1 MAATQL
7 DEERSEFDTFKSSTR
22 TDINAQLEA
31 LEEERV
37 RVTDETAKFET
48 YRNEALNQLRAE
60 QKAFETER
68 TDFDSQRSSMLSSLQ
83 SKRDA
88 LDTEVTQH
96 MKVRTH
102 DSHKHSRASLY
113 LHTSDQYCLRRQHP
127 RSRYCQ
133 EHAKAEALLEDEK
146 HRVTVMQQDLEK
158 LEQELTN
165 QKWRLVKE
173 RKHYEEERKHLSRL
187 LLGMGEKMS
196 NNGFASVEDEMT
208 MLEQEMIEAH
218 KDNSHKREV
227 AVYQNAY
234 AEENLLGIVPLYS
247 STTVGDIRVYI
258 ADKFLSSPTFSMKK
272 KDSSIRIT
280 SDSYAAVDFFKPGDY
295 IVAVA
300 GAVTDSNPGSPAVSV
315 MSSRQ

>member
-1 MAATQL
+1 
-7 DEERSEFDTFKSSTR
+7 
-22 TDINAQLEA
+22 
-31 LEEERV
+31 
-37 RVTDETAKFET
+37 
-48 YRNEALNQLRAE
+48 
-60 QKAFETER
+60 
-68 TDFDSQRSSMLSSLQ
+68 
-83 SKRDA
+83 
-88 LDTEVTQH
+88 
-96 MKVRTH
+96 
-102 DSHKHSRASLY
+102 
-113 LHTSDQYCLRRQHP
+113 
-127 RSRYCQ
+127 
-133 EHAKAEALLEDEK
+133 
-146 HRVTVMQQDLEK
+146 MQQDLEK

-227 AVYQNAY
+227 AVYQTAH
-234 AEENLLGIVPLYS
+234 AEENLLGIVPLYP

-258 ADKFLSSPTFSMKK
+258 ADKFLSSPSFSMKK

-295 IVAVA
+295 IVAAVGA
-300 GAVTDSNPGSPAVSV
+300 GAESNPGSPAVSV